1 MDEAAQPTT
10 VKTAPSTPKCAT
22 SYGEDNIL
30 ITDIEA
36 AAASSKKETSY
47 MFTLCSGIAL
57 LRDALDRLDGQFEPS
72 AFEAA
77 LDIIDEADPNTAES
91 AALVA
96 ELRQAI

>member
-1 MDEAAQPTT
+1 MT
-10 VKTAPSTPKCAT
+10 
-22 SYGEDNIL
+22 
-30 ITDIEA
+30 TDIEA
-36 AAASSKKETSY
+36 AAASSKKDLSN

-57 LRDALDRLDGQFEPS
+57 LRDALDELDDGQLEPS

-91 AALVA
+91 NALVA

>member
-1 MDEAAQPTT
+1 MNGAAQPTT

-22 SYGEDNIL
+22 SYGEDKL
-30 ITDIEA
+30 LTTDLGA
-36 AAASSKKETSY
+36 AAASSKKDFDY

-57 LRDALDRLDGQFEPS
+57 MRDALDKLDGQFEPS

-91 AALVA
+91 NALVA